1 MTLPIIEKF
10 ISISGEGS
18 MSGQLAFFIRVAG
31 CSLQCHWCDS
41 KFASQP
47 KQNEIVHIE
56 VNDLLAEIEHHSSEL
71 GTRLPIILTGGEIL
85 LYRKQL
91 EELVKGIYDN
101 PIQIETNGTQLP
113 LPYLGINLVHY
124 NISPKLSSSGNLW
137 KDAIKPAT
145 LRQFLKSGDRKPT
158 FKFVI
163 QTEKDWKDM
172 EIIIEAIRIPKNL
185 IYVMPEG
192 TDDEKFKANAIKLVD
207 RIIESGYNF
216 SPRLHIYLWGNKKG
230 V

>member
-10 ISISGEGS
+10 ISIQGEGHK
-18 MSGQLAFFIRVAG
+18 SGQLAFFIRVAG
-31 CSLQCHWCDS
+31 CSLNCTWCDS

-47 KQNEIVHIE
+47 KQKEIIHTE
-56 VNDLLAEIEHHSSEL
+56 VEDLLKEIEYHSQEL
-71 GTRLPIILTGGEIL
+71 GTRPAIVLTGGEIL

-113 LPYLGINLVHY
+113 LPDSGINLVHY
-124 NISPKLSSSGNLW
+124 NISPKLSSSGNNW
-137 KDAIKPAT
+137 DKAIKPIT
-145 LRQFLKSGDRKPT
+145 LNQFLRSGDGRPT

-163 QTEKDWKDM
+163 KTEQDWEDM
-172 EIIIEAIRIPKNL
+172 EKVIELVKIPKEL
-185 IYVMPEG
+185 VYIMPEG
-192 TDDEKFKANAIKLVD
+192 TENKKLRSNAINLID

-216 SPRLHIYLWGNKKG
+216 SPRLHVYLWGNKKG